1 METQR
6 PAERPHD
13 IPYGLL
19 AAVTRSS
26 VKAHLFGT
34 DTYTREAAW
43 TFGDHPAALLRT
55 ALCVLKPDAA
65 VGRRYGAALQALR
78 DNGFRPVDA
87 LRFRHNRLTIRETW
101 RFQLNFADRERI
113 ATMELYLRS
122 LDCVLLVL
130 HDEHHRPG
138 GVPGSVRLASLKG
151 PATAELRRP
160 EHLRERLG
168 ALNGLFNFVHTT
180 DEPIDVM
187 RDLGLLLETERR
199 ELVRDRVLSGHDA
212 SDEVTRLRQEVEES
226 VAPHD
231 LDPER
236 SWRRLAES
244 GSPAGA
250 LARVRAR
257 GSDVTAAELLGAAH
271 HPDADPGDLWDLL
284 SVLTATV
291 RFNTPGIER
300 IFPNVLLSAWQDQA

>member
-1 METQR
+1 MQTQR
-6 PAERPHD
+6 SAERPHD
-13 IPYGLL
+13 IPRELM
-19 AAVTRSS
+19 AALTRSP

-43 TFGDHPAALLRT
+43 TFGRHTDDLLRT

-65 VGRRYGAALQALR
+65 AGRRYGAALQALR

-87 LRFRHNRLTIRETW
+87 LSFRHSRLTIRETW

-113 ATMELYLRS
+113 ATMEMYLRS
-122 LDCVLLVL
+122 LDCALLVL
-130 HDEHHRPG
+130 RDEQYRPG
-138 GVPGSVRLASLKG
+138 DVPGAVRLASLKG
-151 PATAELRRP
+151 PATAGQRRP

-180 DEPIDVM
+180 DEPLDVM
-187 RDLGLLLETERR
+187 RDLGLLLEPRRR
-199 ELVRDRVLSGHDA
+199 ELVRDRIVDGHDA
-212 SDEVTRLRQEVEES
+212 CDEVDRIREDAEHS
-226 VAPHD
+226 VAAHD
-231 LDPER
+231 LDPGR
-236 SWRRLAES
+236 SWLRLAES

-250 LARVRAR
+250 LARVHAQ
-257 GSDVTAAELLGAAH
+257 GGAVTATELLRAAH
-271 HPDADPGDLWDLL
+271 HPDADPGDVWDLL

-300 IFPNVLLSAWQDQA
+300 IYPNVLLSAWQEQP